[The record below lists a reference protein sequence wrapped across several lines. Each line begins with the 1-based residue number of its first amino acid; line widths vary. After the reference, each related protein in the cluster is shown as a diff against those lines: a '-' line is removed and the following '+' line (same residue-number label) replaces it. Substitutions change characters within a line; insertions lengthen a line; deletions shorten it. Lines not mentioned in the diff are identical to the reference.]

1 MDKITKTIQVMSKW
15 EEQRRKEMI
24 KEKNSQIEHKSSNI
38 DLKKGAEE
46 KKSFERLGNNDDQER
61 DV

>member
-1 MDKITKTIQVMSKW
+1 MSKW

-24 KEKNSQIEHKSSNI
+24 KEKNGQIEHKSSNI